1 MPRYLAAVA
10 VCAAFLLAPM
20 SASAGA
26 PSVNAAAAARTC
38 TGQHGL
44 RTPLSKSGPGYV
56 DGFVTCVLRAERAQ
70 LGLHYTQNQV
80 ASQATATALRRFI
93 ALSYLLDN
101 DPRAVTR
108 AEASAAATARDAVCQ
123 AKHGVS
129 RDEWAFADTQPAPA
143 ATPLSV
149 AKLLAAEVQ
158 PAGAV
163 AGAPGAVFGV
173 ATRRGLLFEHNQ
185 LRGTSLG
192 VVAVLCP

>member
-1 MPRYLAAVA
+1 MPRYLAAIA
-10 VCAAFLLAPM
+10 VCASLLLAPT
-20 SASAGA
+20 SASAST

-38 TGQHGL
+38 AGKHGL
-44 RTPLSKSGPGYV
+44 RAPLSQSGPGYV
-56 DGFVTCVLRAERAQ
+56 DGFVTCVLHAERGQ
-70 LGLHYTQNQV
+70 LGLNYTQNRL
-80 ASQATATALRRFI
+80 ASQVTATALRHFI
-93 ALSYLLDN
+93 ALAYLLNN
-101 DPRAVTR
+101 DPQAVTR
-108 AEASAAATARDAVCQ
+108 AEASAAANARDAVCQ
-123 AKHGVS
+123 VKHGVS

-149 AKLLAAEVQ
+149 AKLLAGEIQ